1 MKLDLQFM
9 QLMKNLENTK
19 EVTQMKL
26 KHTTFFGKTYELK
39 LYKGHYLPRYGG
51 GIAIQAT
58 INEDGFEEPWSTIT
72 VNLGELPEENMAAID
87 VNNNGANILDELINA
102 GFCTLL
108 YFKRSGYCEYPVVE
122 FTEEFLN
129 GLEEMR

>member
-1 MKLDLQFM
+1 
-9 QLMKNLENTK
+9 
-19 EVTQMKL
+19 MKL
-26 KHTTFFGKTYELK
+26 KHITFFGKTYELK
-39 LYKGHYLPRYGG
+39 LYKIYYLPEYGG
-51 GIAIQAT
+51 GIGIQAT
-58 INEDGFEEPWSTIT
+58 INEDGFEEPYCTIT
-72 VNLGELPEENMAAID
+72 KNFEDLPDGCTAID
-87 VNNNGANILDELINA
+87 TNNCEANILDELINA